1 LWTGNANLVSY
12 VDSFYRTVLSNK
24 FLSHLQVVDC
34 RICGDPKSVLRFAF
48 IEFTDEGNVNFMC
61 YFDSMPTLE
70 FHHMCVCDGY
80 MLNYS
85 VVVGYTEGAQAALS
99 LSGTMLGYYPVK
111 VLPSK
116 TAIAPVNPTFLPR
129 VRVLCCMA
137 IESCQV
143 SYNRPLCVSLIL
155 FILLINRYFG
165 F

>member
-1 LWTGNANLVSY
+1 MRVMLILCAILNRCLPYNS
-12 VDSFYRTVLSNK
+12 
-24 FLSHLQVVDC
+24 
-34 RICGDPKSVLRFAF
+34 I
-48 IEFTDEGNVNFMC
+48 MC
-61 YFDSMPTLE
+61 A
-70 FHHMCVCDGY
+70 CDGY
-80 MLNYS
+80 LLNYS

-129 VRVLCCMA
+129 VRMLCCMA

-155 FILLINRYFG
+155 FILLINCYFG